1 MTTDNASDGSLH
13 FLDYWRV
20 IRSRKEIVLA
30 VILLIVLT
38 GTAYTLLL
46 PPVYMART
54 TISVEE
60 DVLDVDVFER
70 QIGGGMFD
78 PYFLRTQYEI
88 IQSRPILYQV
98 IENLNLQQV
107 WSEKYGGGDG
117 GMIRREDARSILARS
132 VNVKQ
137 FRDTSLIEIQVWREG
152 EDGAQEA
159 ARIANEL
166 ANVYREQRLS
176 AKRTEVRRAVDALEG
191 ELAKQ
196 QERVNQA
203 EEDLEEIRETLGVS
217 MVARGL
223 RTDNVRLQRMEADR
237 IAARVDMLTRKSRWE
252 QLEALS
258 GRELMNA
265 SAYIVNDPSLIS
277 LRRNLVDAEQQMAIL
292 SESLAENH
300 PDIRRLRAGI
310 ADLETKLEEAL
321 EGLKAGVRSDYEVAK
336 ARYEALDGELT
347 KIREEDIQMQRD
359 RYLPFERAQR
369 NLDVQQQILTALR
382 SRVAQEGIK
391 LEIPKTPVEIVDPA
405 EVPLTP
411 AKPNLLLN
419 ILVSIVLGVGA
430 GITLAFFIEY
440 LDTSVKTVDDVE
452 RYLELPVLGVIPQK
466 IRSLYQEGAESPH
479 AEAYRVLRT
488 NLQFAARQE
497 GATAYSVASGG
508 VGEGKST
515 TLFNLAYVCA
525 QLGDNVLIIDSDLR
539 RPVQHQFLDLPNN
552 VGLSGVLRG
561 DMRLTE
567 AIKPTEVPN
576 LHFLPSGKLPRNAVG
591 LLDSRRL
598 RELIDTAKQTY
609 DLIFFDSPPIVG
621 VSDAAILASL
631 MDGVLLVVQYRKYP
645 RNISL
650 RARRLL
656 ENVGSTV
663 VGVVLNNIN
672 IMRDDYYYYYHYSH
686 GYYSDETSSP
696 ELEGSPTEVASRDT
710 KQEVF

>member
-1 MTTDNASDGSLH
+1 MTTEASSESTLH

-46 PPVYMART
+46 PPVYMAQT
-54 TISVEE
+54 TISVQE
-60 DVLDVDVFER
+60 DSLDVDVFER
-70 QIGGGMFD
+70 QMMANSFN
-78 PYFLRTQYEI
+78 PFFLRTQYEI

-98 IENLNLQQV
+98 IDNLNLQQR
-107 WSEKYGGGDG
+107 WSEKYGGDEGVV
-117 GMIRREDARSILARS
+117 MKREDVRKLLGRSIN
-132 VNVKQ
+132 VNQ

-152 EDGAQEA
+152 DDGAQESA
-159 ARIANEL
+159 LIANEL
-166 ANVYREQRLS
+166 ANVYREHRLS
-176 AKRTEVRRAVDALEG
+176 VKRNEVRRAVDALNS
-191 ELAKQ
+191 ELVKQ
-196 QERVNQA
+196 QERVNRA
-203 EEDLEEIRETLGVS
+203 EEELEAIRRELGVS
-217 MVARGL
+217 MLAPGMQ
-223 RTDNVRLQRMEADR
+223 TDNVRLQRMEGDR
-237 IAARVDMLTRKSRWE
+237 VAARVDMLTRKARWE

-258 GRELMNA
+258 GQELLNA
-265 SAYIVNDPSLIS
+265 SAYIVNDPSLMS
-277 LRRNLVDAEQQMAIL
+277 LRRNLVDAEQQLAL
-292 SESLAENH
+292 LGENLAENH
-300 PDIRRLRAGI
+300 PEIRRLQAAI
-310 ADLETKLEEAL
+310 DDLNDKLEQAL

-336 ARYEALDGELT
+336 TRYEALDQELE
-347 KIREEDIQMQRD
+347 KIRQEGIERQGERF
-359 RYLPFERAQR
+359 LPFDRAER
-369 NLDVQQQILTALR
+369 NLRVQQEILTALR
-382 SRVAQEGIK
+382 ARVAQEGIK

-405 EVPLTP
+405 EAPLRP

-419 ILVSIVLGVGA
+419 ILVSIALGVGA
-430 GITLAFFIEY
+430 GVTLAFFIEY

-466 IRSLYQEGAESPH
+466 IRSLYEEGPESPH

-488 NLQFAARQE
+488 NLQFAANLN
-497 GATAYSVASGG
+497 GKGTFAVASGG

-525 QLGDNVLIIDSDLR
+525 QLGDKVLIVDSDLR
-539 RPVQHQFLDLPNN
+539 RPVQHHFVDVDNRF
-552 VGLSGVLRG
+552 GLSNVLMG
-561 DMRLTE
+561 E
-567 AIKPTEVPN
+567 ADLDEAVKKTRVPN
-576 LHFLPSGKLPRNAVG
+576 LDFLPSGKIPRNAVG

-598 RELIDTAKQTY
+598 KALIETARKTY
-609 DLIFFDSPPIVG
+609 DMVFFDSPPIVG

-656 ENVGSTV
+656 SNVGATV
-663 VGVVLNNIN
+663 TGVVLNNIN

-686 GYYSDETSSP
+686 GYYSDESLAP
-696 ELEGSPTEVASRDT
+696 EVAESSETPKDKEA